1 MYKYLLTIL
10 VIFSIQIAF
19 AQTKDDYYYDY
30 QKTSLTSGRVN
41 TILRGINTENLGSL
55 VEQQKDGKKYN
66 LVSKYTFRTLIKGDF
81 AKLTGTDNSATVGQ
95 YAALSI
101 DPNTYKLT
109 FSPYAWVP
117 SSSVLQKRNFKNILS
132 FDVGATLNNKSI
144 LDLKEWRK
152 VTVAFSW
159 TGVFGVRYGY
169 EVADAETEENHKAPY
184 VQLYSD
190 LTQQFTNGFDAA
202 FKYNELKKR
211 YEVNNRRYAINHSEY
226 ADEDGLKGAY
236 LDSIAFYE
244 QAMVKS
250 EWKKKSFW
258 WLKVTANALSF
269 DNADYI
275 VKALPATIDAP
286 LSKATYT
293 PSVSLSIN
301 NFWGFASKWSFYWNL
316 NAQLGMKNTFSG
328 IYTPATYYGLSKLSD
343 QAYLENSKKTVYQL
357 DNDEIRTKILPD
369 LGGQFIILYSLKKI
383 GLGLDAS
390 YSNKFA
396 ISNITGQNTGY
407 ISSPSVGF
415 ILGLKDKTGK
425 SNINIEPFFN
435 YIDYRN
441 INVKDARLWGIKFSI
456 PVNSLF

>member
-1 MYKYLLTIL
+1 M
-10 VIFSIQIAF
+10 AF
-19 AQTKDDYYYDY
+19 AQTKDNYYYDY
-30 QKTSLTSGRVN
+30 QKTSLRSGRVD
-41 TILRGINTENLGSL
+41 TILRDINMENLGSL

-66 LVSKYTFRTLIKGDF
+66 LLSKYTFRTLIKGDF
-81 AKLTGTDNSATVGQ
+81 AKLTGADYSATVGQ

-152 VTVAFSW
+152 VTIAFSW

-184 VQLYSD
+184 VRLYSE

-250 EWKKKSFW
+250 E
-258 WLKVTANALSF
+258 
-269 DNADYI
+269 
-275 VKALPATIDAP
+275 
-286 LSKATYT
+286 
-293 PSVSLSIN
+293 
-301 NFWGFASKWSFYWNL
+301 
-316 NAQLGMKNTFSG
+316 
-328 IYTPATYYGLSKLSD
+328 
-343 QAYLENSKKTVYQL
+343 
-357 DNDEIRTKILPD
+357 
-369 LGGQFIILYSLKKI
+369 
-383 GLGLDAS
+383 
-390 YSNKFA
+390 
-396 ISNITGQNTGY
+396 
-407 ISSPSVGF
+407 
-415 ILGLKDKTGK
+415 
-425 SNINIEPFFN
+425 
-435 YIDYRN
+435 
-441 INVKDARLWGIKFSI
+441 
-456 PVNSLF
+456 